1 MYLDYATKT
10 LNTMINLKK
19 DKDYIDTDLDQLV
32 KLTSYPGV
40 WELKFKDTS
49 FKMIN
54 IYNDDYVTLKYFWKD
69 RYEQLSLNLW
79 YEFTRD
85 INAFHFDV
93 GSHTGIY
100 TIIGNL
106 NKKINNIVSLEPY
119 HINFS
124 RMLSNLKLNEIT
136 LENSFMVAASN
147 ETGVAKFKTSTH
159 IRHHTSAGSIQKEGN
174 HDVDK
179 TRLDDMIRGDQ
190 RVGSI
195 KIDTEGHEYEVLLGS
210 KNIITNF
217 KPDIIFEINKA
228 CVQNCLNYLTEFGY
242 SFFIIDDE
250 NNKLIPLTQANNSIK
265 LGKEG
270 INCLATYYT
279 NKKFIKDHISELI

>member
-85 INAFHFDV
+85 INTFHFDV

-147 ETGVAKFKTSTH
+147 EIGLAKFKTSTH
-159 IRHHTSAGSIQKEGN
+159 IRHHTSAGSIQKDGN
-174 HDVDK
+174 HNVDK
-179 TRLDDMIRGDQ
+179 TRLDDMIRGDH

-210 KNIITNF
+210 KSIITNF

-228 CVQNCLNYLTEFGY
+228 CAQNCLNYLTEFGY

-270 INCLATYYT
+270 INCLATYHT
-279 NKKFIKDHISELI
+279 DKKFIKDHISELI

>member
-1 MYLDYATKT
+1 MYLDNSKKT
-10 LNTMINLKK
+10 LNEMINLKK
-19 DKDYIDTDLDQLV
+19 DKDYIDCDLDKLV

-40 WELKFKDTS
+40 WELKFKDNF

-106 NKKINNIVSLEPY
+106 DKNINNIVSLEPY

-124 RMLSNLKLNEIT
+124 RMLSNLKLNQIF

-147 ETGVAKFKTSTH
+147 ETGAAKFKTSTH
-159 IRHHTSAGSIQKEGN
+159 IRHHTSAGSIQKDGN

-179 TRLDDMIRGDQ
+179 IKLDDMITGDQ
-190 RVGSI
+190 KIGSI

-228 CVQNCLNYLTEFGY
+228 CAQTCLNYLTDFDY
-242 SFFIIDDE
+242 SFFIIDDQ
-250 NNKLIPLTQANNSIK
+250 NNKLIPLTKTNNSIK
-265 LGKEG
+265 LSNEG
-270 INCLATYYT
+270 INCLATSSVD
-279 NKKFIKDHISELI
+279 KKIIRDYI

>member
-32 KLTSYPGV
+32 KLTSYPGI
-40 WELKFKDTS
+40 WELKFKDTL

-124 RMLSNLKLNEIT
+124 RMLSNLKLNEIP

-147 ETGVAKFKTSTH
+147 EIGEAKFKTSTH
-159 IRHHTSAGSIQKEGN
+159 IRHHTSAGSIQKDGN
-174 HDVDK
+174 HNVDK
-179 TRLDDMIRGDQ
+179 TRLDDMIRGDH

-210 KNIITNF
+210 KSIITNF

-228 CVQNCLNYLTEFGY
+228 CAQNCLNYLTEFGY

-270 INCLATYYT
+270 INCLATYHT
-279 NKKFIKDHISELI
+279 DKKFIKDHISELI